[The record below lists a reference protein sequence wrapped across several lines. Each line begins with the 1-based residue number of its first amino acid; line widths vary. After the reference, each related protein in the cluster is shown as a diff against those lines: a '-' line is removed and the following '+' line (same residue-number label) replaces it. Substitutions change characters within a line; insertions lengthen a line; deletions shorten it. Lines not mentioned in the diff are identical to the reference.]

1 MSNIRG
7 AEQYK
12 IKEKNMFSI
21 SNEDKKVKLGLIII
35 ETIFIILALISIF
48 KHGNSTLLGS
58 LEKFDND
65 DVKYIRS
72 AWNLVEN
79 GILSYENIK
88 ELTVYIM
95 PGLTFILSFFVIIF
109 GKFKAIVA
117 FRIFQVILQ
126 VLSLNL
132 LFFIGRKI
140 FNSKIAL
147 IACAI
152 DSIYI
157 VEIYVAN
164 LILMEVTFKFLFLL
178 LIYLSIYA
186 LEIKKTKYYA
196 LAGIVWS
203 LTCLFK
209 PTIAAYPLVILIVW
223 INNKYKL
230 KEMVKYA
237 SIVLGI
243 FCILMSPWWI
253 RNYNDFNM
261 FIPFTESS
269 GNPFLQG
276 TFVNYD
282 QSKGWGVDYKASEN
296 AMQSNEYEVE
306 AGIERLKIYGTK
318 QPLKFAY
325 WYTLGKTFYFWC
337 APFYDSK
344 YLGMNYVWAFIEHYF
359 ILITAII
366 GIVNNVKTRKWSSEK
381 QIIALCIIIMNVVYL
396 PYFTCSRYAY
406 SLMPLMIIFSGDYI
420 YDRIYKFKNLKVRK
434 RTGFINGKETI
445 NTSSR

>member
-1 MSNIRG
+1 
-7 AEQYK
+7 
-12 IKEKNMFSI
+12 MFSI
-21 SNEDKKVKLGLIII
+21 CKEDKKVKLGLIII

-88 ELTVYIM
+88 EPTVYIM
-95 PGLTFILSFFVIIF
+95 PGLTFVLSFFVIVF

-126 VLSLNL
+126 VCSLNL
-132 LFFIGRKI
+132 LFLIGRKV
-140 FNSKIAL
+140 FNSKVAL

-186 LEIKKTKYYA
+186 IETKKTKCYV
-196 LAGIVWS
+196 LAGIVWGGG
-203 LTCLFK
+203 CFFK

-296 AMQSNEYEVE
+296 AIQSNEYEVE
-306 AGIERLKIYGTK
+306 AGIERLKIYGAK

-366 GIVNNVKTRKWSSEK
+366 SIVNNAKAKKWNLRK
-381 QIIALCIIIMNVVYL
+381 QIIILSIIVMNVAYL
-396 PYFTCSRYAY
+396 PYFTFSRYSY
-406 SLMPLMIIFSGDYI
+406 PLMSLMSIFSGDFI
-420 YDRIYKFKNLKVRK
+420 YHKIHKYRALKVRK
-434 RTGFINGKETI
+434 GGDL
-445 NTSSR
+445 